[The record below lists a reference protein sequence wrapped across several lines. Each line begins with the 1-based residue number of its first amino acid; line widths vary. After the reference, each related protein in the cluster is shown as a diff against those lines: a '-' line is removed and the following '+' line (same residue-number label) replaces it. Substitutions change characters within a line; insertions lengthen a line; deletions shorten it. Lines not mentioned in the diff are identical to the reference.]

1 MAGTASDPTTTAGS
15 GGATDQAKEKAQQ
28 VAGQAQE
35 KAQEAKVQA
44 RDKLRSQVDERS
56 NQYGDQ
62 IRTQASDLRSVGQQ
76 LRQQGKDGPA
86 RMADQ
91 AAERVE
97 RAGNWL
103 AESDADRILDDV
115 EDFARRNP
123 WAVVAGG
130 IALGLAA
137 SRFLKA
143 SSGERYRTRQRELPY
158 RTEQPRFSRPVDTT
172 TPVPPAGTV
181 PPPAPVT
188 PPAQH
193 PGAGQ
198 AGGF

>member
-1 MAGTASDPTTTAGS
+1 MAGTASDPTTAGS
-15 GGATDQAKEKAQQ
+15 GGATDQAKDKAQQ

-35 KAQEAKVQA
+35 KAHEAKVQA

-56 NQYGDQ
+56 TQYGHQ
-62 IRTQASDLRSVGQQ
+62 IQSQASDLRSVGDQ

-86 RMADQ
+86 KMADQ

-97 RAGNWL
+97 KAGNWL
-103 AESDADRILDDV
+103 AESDTDRILDDV

-143 SSGERYRTRQRELPY
+143 SSTDRYRTRQQLLNS
-158 RTEQPRFSRPVDTT
+158 TEQPRFSRPVG
-172 TPVPPAGTV
+172 TPA
-181 PPPAPVT
+181 VT
-188 PPAQH
+188 SGQH

-198 AGGF
+198 APGGGLGTPGTGGVGGV